1 MNNLTSSNFGILI
14 AFVLPGAV
22 ALLGVSYFSP
32 LVESWLVSTT
42 SNSPTI
48 GGFLYLTLAAVLAGL
63 TASTVRWM
71 VVDTIHHWTGIRRP
85 RWDFSEFDRKV
96 SGYDKLGEVHYR
108 FYQFYGNTLMS
119 LVFSWICRRVAFG
132 FWTAPLAWIDL
143 GFLLMGV
150 IFFAGSRDTFQKY
163 TQRLEMLLG
172 REQTQ

>member
-32 LVESWLVSTT
+32 LVASWLAVTT
-42 SNSPTI
+42 SDSPSI

-71 VVDTIHHWTGIRRP
+71 VIDTIHHWTGIGKP

-96 SGYDKLGEVHYR
+96 TGYDKLGEVHYR
-108 FYQFYGNTLMS
+108 FYQFYGNTLMA
-119 LVFSWICRRVAFG
+119 LIFSWICRRVNLG
-132 FWTAPLAWIDL
+132 FWTTPLSWLDL
-143 GFLLMGV
+143 GALLLAAV
-150 IFFAGSRDTFQKY
+150 FFAGSRDTFHKY
-163 TQRLEMLLG
+163 SQRLEMLLG